1 MIFPNFSEI
10 RIENS
15 LCELMGDTFDTRSTW
30 WRKPF
35 ITSQQVS
42 VLDCMPTSSQDIWI
56 IMKLTG
62 SCYYL
67 TILEAKG

>member
-1 MIFPNFSEI
+1 MIFPNFFEI
-10 RIENS
+10 RNENS
-15 LCELMGDTFDTRSTW
+15 LCELVGDTFDTKNTW
-30 WRKPF
+30 WRKAF

-42 VLDCMPTSSQDIWI
+42 VLDWVPTSSQDIWI
-56 IMKLTG
+56 IIKLTG